1 MSFSALLCAQSF
13 PVQHWDTA
21 TVDQILIEGDRMY
34 LNALESQ
41 RIPDTDTLSLIY
53 LPNQA
58 RSTVQSPAIEVT
70 DQNQSP
76 VEVTK
81 SPSEANNSRQ
91 SPVEAKTILNKS
103 AITVTNTDL
112 PIVVEPVEAQINAN
126 DNPLWSAEYKE
137 FYQGRVN
144 SDEYEN
150 EGPYLTLRS
159 ALMNAF
165 NDNNF
170 AFIILEGYIIAL
182 INTVDCIIKM
192 KGCLLFPN
200 VSCIF
205 IFKGE
210 HSPQY
215 DYIYSHCVSKNSL
228 SIWRTLIPH
237 FLSVT
242 LLLHD

>member
-1 MSFSALLCAQSF
+1 MLNAILSIAESSHQGHERFSEISRGRQCSFMSFSALSCMCVQSF

-41 RIPDTDTLSLIY
+41 RITDTDSLSLIY
-53 LPNQA
+53 LPNLA

-70 DQNQSP
+70 EQNQSP

-81 SPSEANNSRQ
+81 SPSEANECS
-91 SPVEAKTILNKS
+91 KT
-103 AITVTNTDL
+103 
-112 PIVVEPVEAQINAN
+112 
-126 DNPLWSAEYKE
+126 
-137 FYQGRVN
+137 
-144 SDEYEN
+144 
-150 EGPYLTLRS
+150 LTFKRDHRLHCDYI
-159 ALMNAF
+159 F
-165 NDNNF
+165 NLYF
-170 AFIILEGYIIAL
+170 
-182 INTVDCIIKM
+182 KM

-200 VSCIF
+200 VSGIF

-215 DYIYSHCVSKNSL
+215 DYTCSHCVSKNSL
-228 SIWRTLIPH
+228 SIWRTLIPR

-242 LLLHD
+242 WL